1 MQKEDQIII
10 YLKQLT
16 DTVGI
21 INQKVDA
28 LDQKIDSVEE
38 NLNRRIDEVEAAL
51 NRRIDKLESR
61 IDELE
66 SRIDRLESRIDKLES
81 RIDELGSR
89 IDRLESRIGKLESRI
104 DELGSRIDEIE
115 LRLEEVK
122 SYLDDKIDLIEKALD
137 TEIDKVYQIAH
148 KNEYNIEML
157 LIPYNE
163 RNLHVNDE
171 LAKMARYGERM
182 DEMEAVLESH
192 SEAIHRL
199 QNNMQCPA
207 IAPGM

>member
-16 DTVGI
+16 DTAGI

-38 NLNRRIDEVEAAL
+38 NLNRRID
-51 NRRIDKLESR
+51 KLE
-61 IDELE
+61 
-66 SRIDRLESRIDKLES
+66 
-81 RIDELGSR
+81 
-89 IDRLESRIGKLESRI
+89 
-104 DELGSRIDEIE
+104 SRIDEIE

-182 DEMEAVLESH
+182 DEVEAVLESH
-192 SEAIHRL
+192 SEAIQRL

>member
-28 LDQKIDSVEE
+28 LDQKIDSVE
-38 NLNRRIDEVEAAL
+38 AAL

-61 IDELE
+61 IDK
-66 SRIDRLESRIDKLES
+66 LESRIDKLES
-81 RIDELGSR
+81 RIDELG
-89 IDRLESRIGKLESRI
+89 SRI

-163 RNLHVNDE
+163 RNLYVNDE

-182 DEMEAVLESH
+182 AEMEAVLESH
-192 SEAIHRL
+192 SEAIQRL